1 MERSLILISSLNIET
16 SGSPY
21 PAAYV
26 RKRFNMSDLRVTWCL
41 EGERMAQETN
51 QTQVPLLCTT
61 GCGFYGSPRTNGM
74 CSICYKEFL
83 QRQQSSDRISP
94 SAASGPNSSPM
105 AADSIAGQHAEGDST
120 PEDVKA
126 SAQTPVTHQMT
137 AMSISREENSSETEG
152 FIKTEEGTSASSS
165 SGTLLET
172 SQNTAE
178 SKTSSE
184 KPKQKKNRCFTC
196 RKKIGLTGFDCRCG
210 NLFCAIHRY
219 SDMHACPYDY
229 KAEAAEKIRKE
240 NPVVVAEKIQKL

>member
-1 MERSLILISSLNIET
+1 
-16 SGSPY
+16 
-21 PAAYV
+21 
-26 RKRFNMSDLRVTWCL
+26 
-41 EGERMAQETN
+41 MAQETN

-94 SAASGPNSSPM
+94 SGRGFLSKK
-105 AADSIAGQHAEGDST
+105 SILNKS
-120 PEDVKA
+120 EDLSHLTVHQGKYLCLLCGLFVA
-126 SAQTPVTHQMT
+126 NAPSAQTPVTHQMT

-165 SGTLLET
+165 SGRLI
-172 SQNTAE
+172 AE

>member
-1 MERSLILISSLNIET
+1 
-16 SGSPY
+16 
-21 PAAYV
+21 
-26 RKRFNMSDLRVTWCL
+26 
-41 EGERMAQETN
+41 MAQETN

-74 CSICYKEFL
+74 CSVCYKEFL

-94 SAASGPNSSPM
+94 PGRGFLSMKSVLNGKSLCLINGWSVCLFVA
-105 AADSIAGQHAEGDST
+105 HA
-120 PEDVKA
+120 P

-137 AMSISREENSSETEG
+137 AMSISREENSSETEE
-152 FIKTEEGTSASSS
+152 FVKTEEASSASSS
-165 SGTLLET
+165 SGTLLEI

-178 SKTSSE
+178 SKAASE

-240 NPVVVAEKIQKL
+240 NPIVIAEKIQKL

>member
-1 MERSLILISSLNIET
+1 
-16 SGSPY
+16 
-21 PAAYV
+21 
-26 RKRFNMSDLRVTWCL
+26 
-41 EGERMAQETN
+41 MAQETN

-74 CSICYKEFL
+74 CSVCYKEFL

-94 SAASGPNSSPM
+94 PGRGFLSLPCNYSSKENTCVSLWFVCLFVANAP
-105 AADSIAGQHAEGDST
+105 H
-120 PEDVKA
+120 
-126 SAQTPVTHQMT
+126 AQTPVTHQMT
-137 AMSISREENSSETEG
+137 AMSISREENSSETEE
-152 FIKTEEGTSASSS
+152 FIKTEEASSASSS
-165 SGTLLET
+165 SGTLLEI

-178 SKTSSE
+178 GKTASE

-240 NPVVVAEKIQKL
+240 NPIVIAEKIQKL

>member
-1 MERSLILISSLNIET
+1 
-16 SGSPY
+16 
-21 PAAYV
+21 
-26 RKRFNMSDLRVTWCL
+26 
-41 EGERMAQETN
+41 MAQETN

-74 CSICYKEFL
+74 CSVCYKEFL

-94 SAASGPNSSPM
+94 PGRGFFSGNLSLPHNCPSNENTCVFFFCLSAA
-105 AADSIAGQHAEGDST
+105 HA
-120 PEDVKA
+120 P

-137 AMSISREENSSETEG
+137 AMSISREETSNETEE
-152 FIKTEEGTSASSS
+152 FSKTDEASSASSS
-165 SGTLLET
+165 SGR
-172 SQNTAE
+172 NTAE
-178 SKTSSE
+178 GKAASE
-184 KPKQKKNRCFTC
+184 KPKPKKNRCFTC

-240 NPVVVAEKIQKL
+240 NPIVIAEKIQKL

>member
-1 MERSLILISSLNIET
+1 
-16 SGSPY
+16 
-21 PAAYV
+21 
-26 RKRFNMSDLRVTWCL
+26 
-41 EGERMAQETN
+41 MAQETN

-74 CSICYKEFL
+74 CSVCYKEFL

-94 SAASGPNSSPM
+94 PGRGFFSGYLSLPHNCPSNENTCVFSFCLSAA
-105 AADSIAGQHAEGDST
+105 HA
-120 PEDVKA
+120 P

-137 AMSISREENSSETEG
+137 AMSISREETSNETEE
-152 FIKTEEGTSASSS
+152 FSKTDEASSASSS
-165 SGTLLET
+165 SGTLLEI
-172 SQNTAE
+172 SQNTTE
-178 SKTSSE
+178 SKTASE
-184 KPKQKKNRCFTC
+184 KPKPKKNRCFTC

-240 NPVVVAEKIQKL
+240 NPIVIAEKIQKL

>member
-1 MERSLILISSLNIET
+1 
-16 SGSPY
+16 
-21 PAAYV
+21 
-26 RKRFNMSDLRVTWCL
+26 
-41 EGERMAQETN
+41 MAQETN

-74 CSICYKEFL
+74 CSVCYKEFL
-83 QRQQSSDRISP
+83 QRQQSSDRISSP
-94 SAASGPNSSPM
+94 ANGPNNSPV
-105 AADSIAGQHAEGDST
+105 ASDSVAGPCAEGDST

-137 AMSISREENSSETEG
+137 AMSISREENSNESEG
-152 FIKTEEGTSASSS
+152 FVKTDEVSSASSL
-165 SGTLLET
+165 SGSLLEI

-178 SKTSSE
+178 DKMASE
-184 KPKQKKNRCFTC
+184 KMKQKKNRCFTC

-240 NPVVVAEKIQKL
+240 NPIIVAEKIQKL

>member
-1 MERSLILISSLNIET
+1 
-16 SGSPY
+16 
-21 PAAYV
+21 
-26 RKRFNMSDLRVTWCL
+26 
-41 EGERMAQETN
+41 MAQETN

-74 CSICYKEFL
+74 CSVCYKEFL

-94 SAASGPNSSPM
+94 PANLSLHGEQLSVQKGCSFHPNISKASPRLCSCLLAASSPSSSPV
-105 AADSIAGQHAEGDST
+105 ASDSIAGQRAEEDST
-120 PEDVKA
+120 PEDAKA
-126 SAQTPVTHQMT
+126 SA
-137 AMSISREENSSETEG
+137 
-152 FIKTEEGTSASSS
+152 
-165 SGTLLET
+165 
-172 SQNTAE
+172 AE
-178 SKTSSE
+178 DKTSPE

-240 NPVVVAEKIQKL
+240 NPVVIAEKIQKL

>member
-1 MERSLILISSLNIET
+1 
-16 SGSPY
+16 
-21 PAAYV
+21 
-26 RKRFNMSDLRVTWCL
+26 
-41 EGERMAQETN
+41 MAQETN

-74 CSICYKEFL
+74 CSVCYKEFL

-94 SAASGPNSSPM
+94 PGMGFLSG
-105 AADSIAGQHAEGDST
+105 IVKLTLCAEGLSHIT
-120 PEDVKA
+120 VHERNIFVCVFFCLLIANAP

-137 AMSISREENSSETEG
+137 AMSISREETSSETEE
-152 FIKTEEGTSASSS
+152 FSKTEEASSASSS
-165 SGTLLET
+165 SGTLLEIP
-172 SQNTAE
+172 QNTAE
-178 SKTSSE
+178 GKTASE
-184 KPKQKKNRCFTC
+184 KPKPKKNRCFTC

-240 NPVVVAEKIQKL
+240 NPIVIAEKIQKL

>member
-1 MERSLILISSLNIET
+1 
-16 SGSPY
+16 
-21 PAAYV
+21 
-26 RKRFNMSDLRVTWCL
+26 
-41 EGERMAQETN
+41 MAQETN

-74 CSICYKEFL
+74 CSVCYKEFL

-94 SAASGPNSSPM
+94 AGRGVLSEKSHLPVNCTEGSLEVRTALSSAVAENAVPETDELQAALLEIPQNS
-105 AADSIAGQHAEGDST
+105 AEG
-120 PEDVKA
+120 K
-126 SAQTPVTHQMT
+126 T
-137 AMSISREENSSETEG
+137 A
-152 FIKTEEGTSASSS
+152 
-165 SGTLLET
+165 
-172 SQNTAE
+172 
-178 SKTSSE
+178 SE

-240 NPVVVAEKIQKL
+240 NPIVIAEKIQKL

>member
-1 MERSLILISSLNIET
+1 
-16 SGSPY
+16 
-21 PAAYV
+21 
-26 RKRFNMSDLRVTWCL
+26 
-41 EGERMAQETN
+41 MAQETN

-74 CSICYKEFL
+74 CSVCYKEFL

-94 SAASGPNSSPM
+94 SAPTGPSSSPM
-105 AADSIAGQHAEGDST
+105 ASEAIAGQRAEGDST
-120 PEDVKA
+120 PEDAKA

-137 AMSISREENSSETEG
+137 AMSISREETSSEA
-152 FIKTEEGTSASSS
+152 EELGKAEEVSSASSS
-165 SGTLLET
+165 SGTLLEV
-172 SQNTAE
+172 SQSTAE
-178 SKTSSE
+178 DKTAAE

>member
-1 MERSLILISSLNIET
+1 
-16 SGSPY
+16 
-21 PAAYV
+21 
-26 RKRFNMSDLRVTWCL
+26 
-41 EGERMAQETN
+41 MAQETN

-74 CSICYKEFL
+74 CSVCYKEFL

-94 SAASGPNSSPM
+94 SGLSH
-105 AADSIAGQHAEGDST
+105 IAVCQQQTFVFALCFICLFVCA
-120 PEDVKA
+120 P

-137 AMSISREENSSETEG
+137 AMSISREETSNEA
-152 FIKTEEGTSASSS
+152 EELGKAEEVSSASSS
-165 SGTLLET
+165 SGRLT
-172 SQNTAE
+172 SQSTAE
-178 SKTSSE
+178 DKTAAE

>member
-1 MERSLILISSLNIET
+1 
-16 SGSPY
+16 
-21 PAAYV
+21 
-26 RKRFNMSDLRVTWCL
+26 
-41 EGERMAQETN
+41 MAQETN

-74 CSICYKEFL
+74 CSVCYKEFL

-94 SAASGPNSSPM
+94 P
-105 AADSIAGQHAEGDST
+105 
-120 PEDVKA
+120 
-126 SAQTPVTHQMT
+126 
-137 AMSISREENSSETEG
+137 
-152 FIKTEEGTSASSS
+152 
-165 SGTLLET
+165 GTLLEI

-178 SKTSSE
+178 SKTASE
-184 KPKQKKNRCFTC
+184 KPKPKKNRCFTC

-240 NPVVVAEKIQKL
+240 NPIVIAEKIQKL

>member
-1 MERSLILISSLNIET
+1 
-16 SGSPY
+16 
-21 PAAYV
+21 
-26 RKRFNMSDLRVTWCL
+26 
-41 EGERMAQETN
+41 MAQETN

-74 CSICYKEFL
+74 CSVCYKEFL

-94 SAASGPNSSPM
+94 PGRGFFIMKLTSWAEDLSHLNRSSKEKLGFALWFICLFVANAP
-105 AADSIAGQHAEGDST
+105 
-120 PEDVKA
+120 

-137 AMSISREENSSETEG
+137 AMSISREENNSESEELT
-152 FIKTEEGTSASSS
+152 KTEEASSASSS
-165 SGTLLET
+165 SGRRIAEGK
-172 SQNTAE
+172 TA
-178 SKTSSE
+178 SE

-240 NPVVVAEKIQKL
+240 NPIVIAEKIQKL

>member
-1 MERSLILISSLNIET
+1 
-16 SGSPY
+16 
-21 PAAYV
+21 
-26 RKRFNMSDLRVTWCL
+26 
-41 EGERMAQETN
+41 MAQETN

-74 CSICYKEFL
+74 CSVCYKEFL

-94 SAASGPNSSPM
+94 PGKGFFSGNLRGSHFLPSLSHNCPSNESTCVFFFFLSAA
-105 AADSIAGQHAEGDST
+105 HA
-120 PEDVKA
+120 P

-137 AMSISREENSSETEG
+137 AMSISREETSNETEE
-152 FIKTEEGTSASSS
+152 FSKTDEASSASSS
-165 SGTLLET
+165 SGTLLEI

-178 SKTSSE
+178 GKTASE
-184 KPKQKKNRCFTC
+184 KPKPKKNRCFTC

-240 NPVVVAEKIQKL
+240 NPIVIAEKIQKL

>member
-1 MERSLILISSLNIET
+1 MCVL
-16 SGSPY
+16 SGGT
-21 PAAYV
+21 
-26 RKRFNMSDLRVTWCL
+26 RVALCFWHL
-41 EGERMAQETN
+41 GGGRMAQETN

-74 CSICYKEFL
+74 CSVCYKEFL

-94 SAASGPNSSPM
+94 PAASSPSSSPV
-105 AADSIAGQHAEGDST
+105 ASDSIAGQRAEEDST
-120 PEDVKA
+120 AEDAKA

-137 AMSISREENSSETEG
+137 AMSISREEGSSEAEG
-152 FIKTEEGTSASSS
+152 LAKTEEATPASSS

-172 SQNTAE
+172 SQSAAE
-178 SKTSSE
+178 DKTSPE

-240 NPVVVAEKIQKL
+240 NPVVIAEKIQKL

>member
-1 MERSLILISSLNIET
+1 
-16 SGSPY
+16 
-21 PAAYV
+21 
-26 RKRFNMSDLRVTWCL
+26 
-41 EGERMAQETN
+41 MAQETN

-74 CSICYKEFL
+74 CSVCYKEFL

-94 SAASGPNSSPM
+94 PGRGFLAGKPVLSEYSCICSVVYLVVANSP
-105 AADSIAGQHAEGDST
+105 
-120 PEDVKA
+120 

-137 AMSISREENSSETEG
+137 AMSISREENSSETEEL
-152 FIKTEEGTSASSS
+152 IKTEEASSASSS
-165 SGTLLET
+165 SAEGK
-172 SQNTAE
+172 TA
-178 SKTSSE
+178 SE

-240 NPVVVAEKIQKL
+240 NPIVIAEKIQKL

>member
-1 MERSLILISSLNIET
+1 
-16 SGSPY
+16 
-21 PAAYV
+21 
-26 RKRFNMSDLRVTWCL
+26 
-41 EGERMAQETN
+41 MAQETN

-74 CSICYKEFL
+74 CSVCYKEFL

-94 SAASGPNSSPM
+94 PAPSGPSSSPM
-105 AADSIAGQHAEGDST
+105 ASEAIAEGDST
-120 PEDVKA
+120 PEDAKA

-137 AMSISREENSSETEG
+137 AMSISREETSTETEE
-152 FIKTEEGTSASSS
+152 FSKTEEASSASSS
-165 SGTLLET
+165 SGTLLEI

-178 SKTSSE
+178 GKAPAE
-184 KPKQKKNRCFTC
+184 KPKPKKNRCFTC

-240 NPVVVAEKIQKL
+240 NPIVIAEKIQKL

>member
-1 MERSLILISSLNIET
+1 
-16 SGSPY
+16 
-21 PAAYV
+21 
-26 RKRFNMSDLRVTWCL
+26 
-41 EGERMAQETN
+41 MAQETN

-74 CSICYKEFL
+74 CSVCYKEFL

-94 SAASGPNSSPM
+94 PGRGFLSEK
-105 AADSIAGQHAEGDST
+105 SILNGCLDANYKILVFALWFVCLFVANA
-120 PEDVKA
+120 P

-137 AMSISREENSSETEG
+137 AMSISREENSSETEE
-152 FIKTEEGTSASSS
+152 FIKTEEASSASSS
-165 SGTLLET
+165 SGTLLEI
-172 SQNTAE
+172 SQNIAEGKTA
-178 SKTSSE
+178 SE

-240 NPVVVAEKIQKL
+240 NPIVIAEKIQKL

>member
-1 MERSLILISSLNIET
+1 
-16 SGSPY
+16 
-21 PAAYV
+21 
-26 RKRFNMSDLRVTWCL
+26 
-41 EGERMAQETN
+41 MAQETN

-74 CSICYKEFL
+74 CSVCYKEFL

-94 SAASGPNSSPM
+94 PGRDFFLEICLKWVSLLRNCPRKENICVFCFCLCAA
-105 AADSIAGQHAEGDST
+105 HAS
-120 PEDVKA
+120 

-137 AMSISREENSSETEG
+137 AMSISREETSNETEE
-152 FIKTEEGTSASSS
+152 FSKTDEASSASSS
-165 SGTLLET
+165 SGTLLEI

-178 SKTSSE
+178 GKTASE
-184 KPKQKKNRCFTC
+184 KPKPKKNRCFTC

-240 NPVVVAEKIQKL
+240 NPIVIAEKIQKL

>member
-1 MERSLILISSLNIET
+1 
-16 SGSPY
+16 
-21 PAAYV
+21 
-26 RKRFNMSDLRVTWCL
+26 
-41 EGERMAQETN
+41 MAQETN

-74 CSICYKEFL
+74 CSVCYKEFL

-94 SAASGPNSSPM
+94 PGRGFLSMKSLLSGYLSHITVHQKKIFVFNLCLVGLFV
-105 AADSIAGQHAEGDST
+105 ANT
-120 PEDVKA
+120 P

-137 AMSISREENSSETEG
+137 AMSISRDPENSSETEEI
-152 FIKTEEGTSASSS
+152 IKTEEASAASSS
-165 SGTLLET
+165 S
-172 SQNTAE
+172 AE
-178 SKTSSE
+178 GKAASE

-240 NPVVVAEKIQKL
+240 NPIVIAEKIQKL